1 MPRRAHEVNRF
12 EGFSDAVFGFALTLL
27 VVQLE
32 VPRTSD
38 ALVELVRG
46 SVPFAITF
54 AMVCYIWWE
63 HNQFFRLYGL
73 QDAWT
78 AFLNSVLLFVV
89 LFYVYPLKFL
99 ATALLSPLVGGTR
112 VVGGWDTRFVMLTY
126 STGVALIF
134 GTFVM
139 LYSHAWR
146 RRRAL
151 ELDPSDVV
159 TLRYK
164 RRAHVISTSLGLTSI
179 AIAAFIH
186 EQNMWVPGVL
196 YGLMGPLHGINGWQ
210 AGQAHAALTSQTHVE
225 SPHDR
230 QGSDSSREA

>member
-1 MPRRAHEVNRF
+1 MPRRAHEVTRI

-32 VPRTSD
+32 VPRTSE
-38 ALVELVRG
+38 AFVELVRG
-46 SVPFAITF
+46 SVPFAVTF

-63 HNQFFRLYGL
+63 HNQFFRRYGL

-99 ATALLSPLVGGTR
+99 ATALLSPLAGGAGMT
-112 VVGGWDTRFVMLTY
+112 GAWDTRFVMLTY

-134 GTFVM
+134 GTFVL
-139 LYSHAWR
+139 LYLHAWS

-151 ELDPSDVV
+151 DLDPSDLI
-159 TLRYK
+159 TLRFK
-164 RRAHVISTSLGLTSI
+164 GRAHMISTALGLTSI
-179 AIAAFIH
+179 AIASVIDERLMAI
-186 EQNMWVPGVL
+186 PGVL
-196 YGLMGPLHGINGWQ
+196 YGLMGPLHGFNGWQ
-210 AGQAHAALTSQTHVE
+210 AGRAHAALAAQTRVE

-230 QGSDSSREA
+230 QETHSSVEA

>member
-1 MPRRAHEVNRF
+1 MGRRAHEVNRF

-38 ALVELVRG
+38 ALGELVRG
-46 SVPFAITF
+46 SVPFAVTF

-63 HNQFFRLYGL
+63 HNLFFRRYGL

-99 ATALLSPLVGGTR
+99 ATALLSPLVGGAR

-151 ELDPSDVV
+151 ELDPSDVI

-164 RRAHVISTSLGLTSI
+164 RRAHLISTSLGLTSI
-179 AIAAFIH
+179 AIAALIH
-186 EQNMWVPGVL
+186 ERNMWVPGVL
-196 YGLMGPLHGINGWQ
+196 YGLMGPLHGINGWR
-210 AGQAHAALTSQTHVE
+210 AGKAHAALTSPASVE
-225 SPHDR
+225 SPHDQR
-230 QGSDSSREA
+230 ESDSSKET

>member
-1 MPRRAHEVNRF
+1 MTGKRPLICRISSMPRRAHEVNRF

-99 ATALLSPLVGGTR
+99 ATALLSPLVGGAR
-112 VVGGWDTRFVMLTY
+112 VVGEWDSRFVMLTY

-146 RRRAL
+146 RRHAL
-151 ELDPSDVV
+151 ELDPSDAHHPA
-159 TLRYK
+159 LQEA
-164 RRAHVISTSLGLTSI
+164 RARDQ
-179 AIAAFIH
+179 H
-186 EQNMWVPGVL
+186 EPRPGVDCDR
-196 YGLMGPLHGINGWQ
+196 GLH
-210 AGQAHAALTSQTHVE
+210 S
-225 SPHDR
+225 
-230 QGSDSSREA
+230 